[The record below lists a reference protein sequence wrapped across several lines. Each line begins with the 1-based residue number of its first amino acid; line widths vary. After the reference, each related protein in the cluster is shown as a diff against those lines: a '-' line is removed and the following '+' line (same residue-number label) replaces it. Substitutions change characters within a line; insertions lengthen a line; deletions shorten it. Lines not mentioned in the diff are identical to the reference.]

1 MVQPVISKIWLV
13 VLTEFAGREA
23 LGFVM
28 TTSISVRLLVG
39 GRRCVNADGA
49 DIGRGAL
56 KMNRRFGARNR
67 GSGPLVSGG

>member
-1 MVQPVISKIWLV
+1 MI
-13 VLTEFAGREA
+13 LTEFASEDA

-49 DIGRGAL
+49 DKGRRAL